1 MTTAVRPDAG
11 TLEAQD
17 SGVGAN
23 ELGRISIADTV
34 VRKIAAKAASENS
47 DAGAPATRVLGVSV
61 PGAGHIGGHD
71 SDLEGLPK
79 TSVEVDGTLAFVSME
94 ISVRWPK
101 SVAAVSEQ
109 VRRHV
114 RDRVNELTG
123 LDVVEL
129 NVTVADLVT
138 DIPAPPRVR

>member
-1 MTTAVRPDAG
+1 MTTAVRPETGLLD
-11 TLEAQD
+11 TQD

-23 ELGRISIADTV
+23 ELGRISIADGV
-34 VRKIAAKAASENS
+34 VRKIAAKAASENP
-47 DAGAPATRVLGVSV
+47 DAGATATRVLGVAV
-61 PGAGHIGGHD
+61 PGASHVGGHD
-71 SDLEGLPK
+71 SDLDGLPK
-79 TSVEVDGTLAFVSME
+79 TSVEVDGTQAFVTME

-101 SVAAVSEQ
+101 SVTTVSEQ

-123 LDVVEL
+123 LEVIEL

>member
-1 MTTAVRPDAG
+1 MTTAVRPAAALADEQGEGAG
-11 TLEAQD
+11 
-17 SGVGAN
+17 VN
-23 ELGRISIADTV
+23 ELGRISISEKV

-47 DAGAPATRVLGVSV
+47 DAGATATRVLGVSV
-61 PGAGHIGGHD
+61 PGGHD
-71 SDLEGLPK
+71 SDLHGLPK
-79 TSVEVDGTLAFVSME
+79 TSVEVDGTVAVVAME

-101 SVAAVSEQ
+101 SVATVSEQ

-114 RDRVNELTG
+114 LNRVDELTG
-123 LDVVEL
+123 IDVVEM

>member
-1 MTTAVRPDAG
+1 MTTAVRPDAALVDEQG
-11 TLEAQD
+11 N
-17 SGVGAN
+17 GVGVN
-23 ELGRISIADTV
+23 ELGRISISEKV

-47 DAGAPATRVLGVSV
+47 DAGATATRVLGVSV
-61 PGAGHIGGHD
+61 PGGHD
-71 SDLEGLPK
+71 SDLDGLPK
-79 TSVEVDGTLAFVSME
+79 TSVEVDGTVAVVTME

-101 SVAAVSEQ
+101 SVATVSEQ

-114 RDRVNELTG
+114 RDRVDELTG
-123 LDVVEL
+123 IDVVEL